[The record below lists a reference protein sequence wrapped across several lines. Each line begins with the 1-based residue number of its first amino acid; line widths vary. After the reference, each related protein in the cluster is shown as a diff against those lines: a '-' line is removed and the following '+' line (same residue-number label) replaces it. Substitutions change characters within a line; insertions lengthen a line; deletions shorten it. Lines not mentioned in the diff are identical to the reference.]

1 MKGSIMLVAGLILGL
16 VMSRFSDLHIL
27 VELAIAL
34 MIGLCILGVMK
45 LCSSEKQSEKQNDTH
60 L

>member
-1 MKGSIMLVAGLILGL
+1 MKGSIMLLTGLIVGL

-27 VELAIAL
+27 VELGIAL
-34 MIGLCILGVMK
+34 AIGFCILGVHK
-45 LCSSEKQSEKQNDTH
+45 LMSKEKKDDTQ